1 MNFRVI
7 NKRYV
12 EPIAQW
18 TMVFGIVALCQPWIK
33 WLHEWSVTITIVGLV
48 VFIVSI
54 HIPPPKRAKRDDPET
69 AGPVAVSQVVKGGSG
84 NG

>member
-1 MNFRVI
+1 MSFRVI
-7 NKRYV
+7 NKKYV

-18 TMVFGIVALCQPWIK
+18 AMIFGIVALCQPWIK
-33 WLHEWSVTITIVGLV
+33 WLHEWSVTITLVGLI

-54 HIPPPKRAKRDDPET
+54 HIPPPKRARTDEDD

-84 NG
+84 RG

>member
-1 MNFRVI
+1 MSFRVI

-33 WLHEWSVTITIVGLV
+33 WLHEWSVTITIVGLI

-54 HIPPPKRAKRDDPET
+54 HIPPPRRAKADEDS
-69 AGPVAVSQVVKGGSG
+69 AGPVAASQVVKEGSG
-84 NG
+84 HG